1 MPDGVRNILTDRP
14 NRLIFKHVLRKIFL
28 EDWGLKLMAL
38 VITLALWLG
47 VTGLS
52 TPVTKRFTVPLVI
65 GISNNAEITNSP
77 EKEIDIILSGDKR
90 KIDQINRSE
99 LTAMID
105 ISDLAPGDRLLQLT
119 PETVAV
125 PQLPPGVKLEG
136 VQPGGIAVSLENVE
150 ERDIEVR
157 PQLSGRPA
165 EGFEVYATKAS
176 PAKVRV
182 RGPES
187 LVRTI
192 EFVPT
197 GPIEIDGAR
206 EAQTARQ
213 VPVMIST
220 PKTSVVSSTVVDVQ
234 IDIGERRIERTFTVP
249 VKDAS
254 STRARVVLFGPKSLV
269 DEITS
274 DDLRVDVAR
283 SPDGTE
289 TPRLTLPAN
298 LRDKVVERSVRLR
311 G

>member
-1 MPDGVRNILTDRP
+1 MPDGLRQTINDRP
-14 NRLIFKHVLRKIFL
+14 SRLFFKHVLRKVFL

-65 GISNNAEITNSP
+65 GISNNAEITNAP

-105 ISDLAPGDRLLQLT
+105 VSDLAAGDRLLQLT

-136 VQPGGIAVSLENVE
+136 VQPGGIAVRLENVE

-165 EGFEVYATKAS
+165 EGFEVYETRVT
-176 PAKVRV
+176 PTKVRV

-187 LVRTI
+187 YVRTI
-192 EFVPT
+192 DFVPT

-213 VPVMIST
+213 VPVSVSS

-234 IDIGERRIERTFTVP
+234 IDIGERRIERTFVVP
-249 VKDAS
+249 ARDNPA
-254 STRARVVLFGPKSLV
+254 TRARVVLFGPKSLL
-269 DEITS
+269 DEIAP
-274 DDLRVDVAR
+274 DDLRVDI
-283 SPDGTE
+283 SHLPDGTE
-289 TPRLTLPAN
+289 TPRLTLPPN